1 MHDPR
6 RQPGCS
12 FRALAVVRLSGA
24 QVMVE
29 DIAGEQLPA
38 SSSLSVSSSPLVI
51 ASHKRRTTG

>member
-1 MHDPR
+1 MILGD
-6 RQPGCS
+6 C
-12 FRALAVVRLSGA
+12 LDVVFAPWLLSGA